1 MSRVMAIDYG
11 TKRTGIAWSDPLGIS
26 VTPLGTFPTSEI
38 KEKLKSW
45 IQEGPVE
52 VMILGWPQNLSGQD
66 TNASV
71 PVKTFYTNCQVW
83 YPKLKIILWDE
94 RFTSRLAAQ
103 TLAQS
108 GMSVSKRKEKTRI
121 DTLSAVIMLQEYLS
135 QPK

>member
-11 TKRTGIAWSDPLGIS
+11 TQRTGIAWSDPLGIS

-45 IQEGPVE
+45 IQDGPVE

-66 TNASV
+66 THASL
-71 PVKTFYTNCQVW
+71 PVKTFYTNCQAW
-83 YPKLKIILWDE
+83 YPTLKIILWDE

-135 QPK
+135 QPR